1 MKKAL
6 ITFGCIL
13 LITTAGASVINEMLG
28 IDFGMSKAEITQHF
42 TGYALEKDDSTNTIT
57 VNVHFYSEGT
67 LILSFESD
75 KLIHIK
81 LRITDFKSYY
91 TTIIPK
97 LIQSLGK
104 PIDVLQVDKSFF
116 DYLIY
121 QWIYEG
127 IYVSF
132 MDFDAGT
139 SNTISIVA
147 TPISESKAFNI
158 EPSTQK

>member
-1 MKKAL
+1 MY
-6 ITFGCIL
+6 I
-13 LITTAGASVINEMLG
+13 
-28 IDFGMSKAEITQHF
+28 F
-42 TGYALEKDDSTNTIT
+42 T
-57 VNVHFYSEGT
+57 
-67 LILSFESD
+67 D

-158 EPSTQK
+158 EPSTKK